1 MVEPSAGRLNDT
13 GWSCQVDATV
23 PRSTR
28 LRSLDAM
35 RGLTVAAMIVVNN
48 PGSWTDGYASLAHAS
63 WHGWTLADLVF
74 PFFLLIV
81 GVSLDLSLASR
92 RGAGVGR
99 FAASE
104 RRFSASERRFAAS
117 ERRFAPIPAL
127 ARRAVLLC
135 ALGLLLN
142 AFPEFPGLGSLRVFG
157 VLQRIGLC
165 SFAAGVVVLATGL
178 RGQAAVVTAL
188 LVGYWALMVLVP
200 VPGFGAGVLTPEG
213 NLASWIDGRWFA
225 GHLYREGFDPEGL
238 LSTIPAVATTL
249 LGALAG
255 GFLRSSATP
264 GRKTVGLLASG
275 VTLALAGELAGVWF
289 PINKQLWTSS
299 YVLLTAGLGF
309 VVLGLAYEIVDRRAW
324 QRPAA
329 PFVMLGENALAI
341 YLLSSLVARLLE
353 VCQVTAGDSCE
364 SLRLF
369 LYEHLFAPWAGA
381 ENGSLGF
388 ALAYLLVWMVP
399 TAELHRRRVFFRV

>member
-1 MVEPSAGRLNDT
+1 M
-13 GWSCQVDATV
+13 

-255 GFLRSSATP
+255 GFSARVGDAGSEDRRPSSRAASRWRSPVSSP
-264 GRKTVGLLASG
+264 ECGS
-275 VTLALAGELAGVWF
+275 
-289 PINKQLWTSS
+289 PSTSS
-299 YVLLTAGLGF
+299 SG
-309 VVLGLAYEIVDRRAW
+309 
-324 QRPAA
+324 PARTC
-329 PFVMLGENALAI
+329 
-341 YLLSSLVARLLE
+341 S
-353 VCQVTAGDSCE
+353 
-364 SLRLF
+364 
-369 LYEHLFAPWAGA
+369 
-381 ENGSLGF
+381 
-388 ALAYLLVWMVP
+388 
-399 TAELHRRRVFFRV
+399 